1 MCDAGVGDILAC
13 GQTPQKAAQAFMR
26 KLVVTGQ
33 ADATAENAAR
43 NWAVG
48 AFGLQNHCTAVTD
61 WLTAAQGWSPQEI
74 KEGKAFARKA
84 AEMSE
89 RLCQSQAYRYQA
101 AAVICEQKAQ
111 ITALHKKCSASEEDA
126 KCHKVCVSTS
136 NPDLTLALNLTSTL
150 TLTLP

>member
-48 AFGLQNHCTAVTD
+48 AFGLQKHCTAVTD
-61 WLTAAQGWSPQEI
+61 WLTAAQGWSPQET
-74 KEGKAFARKA
+74 KEGNAFARNLG
-84 AEMSE
+84 SRDE
-89 RLCQSQAYRYQA
+89 RE
-101 AAVICEQKAQ
+101 AVSVAGIQVPGC
-111 ITALHKKCSASEEDA
+111 CS
-126 KCHKVCVSTS
+126 
-136 NPDLTLALNLTSTL
+136 DL
-150 TLTLP
+150 

>member
-48 AFGLQNHCTAVTD
+48 AFGLQKHCTAVTD

-84 AEMSE
+84 AEMSGE
-89 RLCQSQAYRYQA
+89 EY
-101 AAVICEQKAQ
+101 
-111 ITALHKKCSASEEDA
+111 SAS
-126 KCHKVCVSTS
+126 CVVCLVG
-136 NPDLTLALNLTSTL
+136 NLVVVVL
-150 TLTLP
+150 VHLKQI